1 MKKLLC
7 VPIVMC
13 FSLLLLELAANILC
27 HSLTISLSVCI
38 CPESLRMS
46 TTPEERYTGSPTRNA
61 SMHTN
66 FFASQNVSC
75 KRNESKFYSRISYY
89 ASVSR
94 HRAKWTPKSLM
105 KMLLVYLAEYS
116 PRNIAANLP
125 DCTQQLV
132 Q

>member
-1 MKKLLC
+1 
-7 VPIVMC
+7 
-13 FSLLLLELAANILC
+13 
-27 HSLTISLSVCI
+27 
-38 CPESLRMS
+38 
-46 TTPEERYTGSPTRNA
+46 
-61 SMHTN
+61 MHTN

-132 Q
+132 QWEYSQQKEPEILQTNKDWTN